1 MSASKEQTVPPRGLF
16 FLEAL
21 RFSAQALRANPI
33 RSLLTALGMLIG
45 TASVILVVTISL
57 TSRDYILEQ
66 IQGIGSNIIF
76 AYYASAGG
84 SAAGA
89 VSEADYVKMA
99 DVQAIRQELLGDVV
113 AATGVM
119 TNFDRIVIAG
129 KEQDVKIIGTD
140 QEYQPVRNI
149 VVSSGRFLDE
159 GDLSL
164 RAKIALLTDQ
174 LATRMFGGRAA
185 ALHQVIKLYGL
196 EFTVIGT
203 FHEKVE
209 TFGQSE
215 VERDTILVPI
225 TVLRY
230 FTPVERI
237 DPMYIQVRSPQEVD
251 RAATRVQ
258 EILESRHRPGARYR
272 VDTLTAILT
281 AAKNISLILSLV
293 LVLVSAIT
301 LLISGIGIMNIMLV
315 TVTERTR
322 EIGVRLAVGASPRE
336 ILLQFLVE
344 AVLISLSGGLLGILT
359 GVAMPLSV
367 GLFTDIRVPISWVA
381 IVVAFGVSCLVGLVF
396 GMLPANRAAHL
407 HPTEAL
413 RYE

>member
-1 MSASKEQTVPPRGLF
+1 M
-16 FLEAL
+16 FLGEAV
-21 RFSAQALRANPI
+21 RFSAQSLRANPV
-33 RSLLTALGMLIG
+33 RSVLTGLGMVIG

-66 IQGIGSNIIF
+66 VQGIGSNMIF
-76 AYYASAGG
+76 AYYANAGG
-84 SAAGA
+84 STVAD
-89 VSEADYVKMA
+89 ADYIKMS
-99 DVQAIRQELLGDVV
+99 DVQSIRQNLTGDII

-119 TNFDRIVIAG
+119 SNFDRILIGG
-129 KEQDVKIIGTD
+129 KEQDVKVIGTD
-140 QEYQPVRNI
+140 HEYQAVRNI
-149 VVSSGRFLDE
+149 VISSGRFLDE
-159 GDLSL
+159 SDLTMRS
-164 RAKIALLTDQ
+164 KVGLLTDK
-174 LATRMFGGRAA
+174 LATRMFGGRAS
-185 ALHQVIKLYGL
+185 ALSQTIKLYGL

-237 DPMYIQVRSPQEVD
+237 DPLYVQVRSAPEVD
-251 RAATRVQ
+251 RVAVRVQ
-258 EILESRHRPGARYR
+258 EILEGRHRPGAHYR
-272 VDTLTAILT
+272 VDTLTAILV

-293 LVLVSAIT
+293 LVLISAIT

-322 EIGVRLAVGASPRE
+322 EIGVRLAVGAAPRE
-336 ILLQFLVE
+336 ILMQFLVE
-344 AVLISLSGGLLGILT
+344 AMMVSLSGGIIGIVV
-359 GVAMPLSV
+359 GVAIPLSA
-367 GLFTDIRVPISWVA
+367 GLFADIRIPISWVA
-381 IVVAFGVSCLVGLVF
+381 IAVAFGVSCLVGLVF
-396 GMLPANRAAHL
+396 GILPANRAAHL

>member
-1 MSASKEQTVPPRGLF
+1 MVFG
-16 FLEAL
+16 EAL
-21 RFSAQALRANPI
+21 RFSAQALRANPV
-33 RSLLTALGMLIG
+33 RSILTGLGMVIG

-66 IQGIGSNIIF
+66 VQGIGSNIIF
-76 AYYASAGG
+76 AYYANAGG
-84 SAAGA
+84 SAVAD
-89 VSEADYVKMA
+89 ADYVKMS
-99 DVQAIRQELLGDVV
+99 DVQAIRQDLTGDII

-119 TNFDRIVIAG
+119 SNFDRILIGG
-129 KEQDVKIIGTD
+129 KEQDVKVIGSD
-140 QEYQPVRNI
+140 QDYQPVRNI
-149 VVSSGRFLDE
+149 IISSGRFLDE
-159 GDLSL
+159 SDLTM
-164 RAKIALLTDQ
+164 RTKVALLTDQ

-185 ALHQVIKLYGL
+185 ALRQTVKLYGL
-196 EFTVIGT
+196 TFTVIGT

-215 VERDTILVPI
+215 VERDTILIPI

-237 DPMYIQVRSPQEVD
+237 DPLYVQVRSPQQVD
-251 RAATRVQ
+251 RIATRVQ
-258 EILESRHRPGARYR
+258 QILEARHRPGARYR
-272 VDTLTAILT
+272 VETLTAILT

-293 LVLVSAIT
+293 LVLISAIT
-301 LLISGIGIMNIMLV
+301 LVISGIGIMNIMLV

-322 EIGVRLAVGASPRE
+322 EIGVRLAVGAAPRE

-344 AVLISLSGGLLGILT
+344 AVMVSLSGGLIGILV
-359 GVAMPLSV
+359 GIALPLSAR
-367 GLFTDIRVPISWVA
+367 LFADIRIPISWIA
-381 IVVAFGVSCLVGLVF
+381 IAVAFGVSCLVGLIF

>member
-1 MSASKEQTVPPRGLF
+1 M
-16 FLEAL
+16 FLGEAI
-21 RFSAQALRANPI
+21 RFSAQALRASPV
-33 RSLLTALGMLIG
+33 RSLLTGLGMAIG

-66 IQGIGSNIIF
+66 VQGIGSNIIF

-84 SAAGA
+84 ST
-89 VSEADYVKMA
+89 VSEADYIKMP
-99 DVQAIRQELLGDVV
+99 DVQAIRQELTSDIV

-119 TNFDRIVIAG
+119 SNFDRILIGG
-129 KEQDVKIIGTD
+129 KEQDVKVIGTD
-140 QEYQPVRNI
+140 QDYQAVRNI
-149 VVSSGRFLDE
+149 VISSGRFLDE
-159 GDLSL
+159 GDVTL
-164 RAKIALLTDQ
+164 RTKTALLTDQ
-174 LATRMFGGRAA
+174 LAMRMFGGRAA
-185 ALHQVIKLYGL
+185 ALSQVVKLYGL

-215 VERDTILVPI
+215 VERDTILIPI

-237 DPMYIQVRSPQEVD
+237 DPLYVQARSPREVD
-251 RAATRVQ
+251 RVAARLQ
-258 EILESRHRPGARYR
+258 EILEARHRPGARYR
-272 VDTLTAILT
+272 VDTMTAILN

-336 ILLQFLVE
+336 ILLQFLTE
-344 AVLISLSGGLLGILT
+344 AILVSLSGGLMGILV
-359 GVAMPLSV
+359 GVAIPLSV
-367 GLFTDIRVPISWVA
+367 QLFADIRIPISPVA
-381 IVVAFGVSCLVGLVF
+381 ILVAFGVSCLVGLVF

>member
-1 MSASKEQTVPPRGLF
+1 M
-16 FLEAL
+16 FLGEAI
-21 RFSAQALRANPI
+21 RFSAQALRASPV
-33 RSLLTALGMLIG
+33 RSLLTGLGMAIG

-66 IQGIGSNIIF
+66 VQGIGSNIIF

-84 SAAGA
+84 STVA
-89 VSEADYVKMA
+89 EADYIKMP
-99 DVQAIRQELLGDVV
+99 DVEAIRQELTSDIV

-119 TNFDRIVIAG
+119 SNFDRILIGG
-129 KEQDVKIIGTD
+129 KEQDVKVIGTD
-140 QEYQPVRNI
+140 QDYQAVRNI
-149 VVSSGRFLDE
+149 VISSGRFLDE
-159 GDLSL
+159 GDLRL
-164 RAKIALLTDQ
+164 RTKTALLTDQ

-185 ALHQVIKLYGL
+185 ALSQVVKLYGL
-196 EFTVIGT
+196 EFTVVGT

-215 VERDTILVPI
+215 VERDTILIPL

-237 DPMYIQVRSPQEVD
+237 DPLYVQVRSPEEVE
-251 RAATRVQ
+251 RVAARLQ
-258 EILESRHRPGARYR
+258 EILEARHRPGARYR
-272 VDTLTAILT
+272 VDTLTAILN

-336 ILLQFLVE
+336 ILLQFLTE
-344 AVLISLSGGLLGILT
+344 AILVSLSGGLIGILV
-359 GVAMPLSV
+359 GVAIPFSV
-367 GLFTDIRVPISWVA
+367 QLFADIRIPISPVA
-381 IVVAFGVSCLVGLVF
+381 IAVAFGVSCVVGLVF